1 MPGPGFNPWFENEN
15 PVSHAAQPKKLEI
28 NKVKIK
34 EALKQSLFGQLSKSP
49 FPEQR
54 EHSVAGPVLNI
65 SPPQVLEAAYVGPGF
80 SSCHLRVFLG
90 VHYSKDRHKDSR
102 LYSYPTVLWKM
113 F

>member
-1 MPGPGFNPWFENEN
+1 MPGPGFKPWSKNEN
-15 PVSHAAQPKKLEI
+15 PISHAAQPKKLEI

-54 EHSVAGPVLNI
+54 EHSVAGPGFKHFPTPGVRSCLCRTRLQFLSSPCI
-65 SPPQVLEAAYVGPGF
+65 SWCALFQ
-80 SSCHLRVFLG
+80 R
-90 VHYSKDRHKDSR
+90 RTR

>member
-65 SPPQVLEAAYVGPGF
+65 SPHQVLEAAYVGLCIIP
-80 SSCHLRVFLG
+80 
-90 VHYSKDRHKDSR
+90 KTDTK
-102 LYSYPTVLWKM
+102 TVGCILILQVCGRC
-113 F
+113 FEAYL